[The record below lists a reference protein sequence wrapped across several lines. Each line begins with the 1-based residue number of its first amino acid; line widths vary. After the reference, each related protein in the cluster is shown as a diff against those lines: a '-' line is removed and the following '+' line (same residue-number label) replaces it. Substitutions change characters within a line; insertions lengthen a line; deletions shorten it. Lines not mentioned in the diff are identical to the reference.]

1 MVVQK
6 GTVGVWNGTGV
17 RLFKVEKGEMG
28 GPSLR
33 MPMGAVD
40 AVGGRLVGA
49 LGGLSLRGG
58 QPAKESTAIN
68 SLVAQT
74 EG

>member
-1 MVVQK
+1 MQK
-6 GTVGVWNGTGV
+6 GTVGVWNGTGI

-40 AVGGRLVGA
+40 AVGGKLVGA
-49 LGGLSLRGG
+49 LGGLSLRG

-68 SLVAQT
+68 SPVAQT

>member
-1 MVVQK
+1 MIVQK
-6 GTVGVWNGTGV
+6 GTVGVWNGTAV
-17 RLFKVEKGEMG
+17 RLFKVERGEVG

-58 QPAKESTAIN
+58 QAAKDSPTVN
-68 SLVAQT
+68 SPGAQT
-74 EG
+74 ES

>member
-1 MVVQK
+1 
-6 GTVGVWNGTGV
+6 
-17 RLFKVEKGEMG
+17 MG

-68 SLVAQT
+68 FPVAQT